1 MIVVIII
8 DDKVEEVLLAQQDE
22 QNGFGEK
29 LNAEARVEVAFHFC
43 WCILCIYVLNVIYF
57 VFLKF
62 CISCCVFLL
71 RGGSR

>member
-43 WCILCIYVLNVIYF
+43 WCIYVLNVIYF
-57 VFLKF
+57 VFFKF
-62 CISCCVFLL
+62 RFLVVYFC
-71 RGGSR
+71 